1 MQFFCK
7 DSYDFGLSVMNRTIK
22 ISILTVFLI
31 LATAVNMHSGPA
43 RVRDAVYSQPDGS
56 TFAVKVKGDEWTR
69 IRTTSD
75 GCAIVKED
83 DGWWCYGTYD
93 SNGRLKSTGLA
104 VGKSAP
110 SDVLSASR
118 MIPFKVLSENARRL
132 RMQTAAND
140 SKALEVTRKSS
151 KAITKGSASKIQK
164 KGIAILAQFQDQ
176 KFKYT
181 KEDVHNLLNQAGYQD
196 TGSAKEYYEYQFGEN
211 WEFTFDVSDIVT
223 LPRDREYYGENDPT
237 DGTDLRAAEMIR
249 DACRLADEKIDF
261 SQYDQDGDGE
271 VDNVY
276 VFLAGHDEAE
286 FTDQTDLIWSH
297 QWYVYT
303 GGGFRLICD
312 GVLIDRYAC
321 SSELSGRSSM
331 AGIGLFCHEYAH
343 TFGLPDFYDTNYDED
358 NAQAAGLW
366 NKTSL
371 MDGGSYNNH
380 SATPP
385 NFNCI
390 ERHLLGLS
398 EPEELKSGNSYLLE
412 PIHKNGQ
419 YYIMNGRTPG
429 EYFLFECRSNEGWD
443 KYIGGKGMLAYH
455 IDENAKE
462 NIDGRWF
469 SKWEW
474 NTVNADPSH
483 QCADLIEADGR
494 SDLITDID
502 FPFRDIRGIF
512 FPQPGRTALIPDGY
526 PTYRFWN
533 GTIPEYAI
541 IGIAAQDD
549 DIRFKV
555 TGSTEI
561 PDVPDV
567 TGFSF
572 QAYPDAIFISFK
584 SSDPSINGSAFLEWR
599 QNEDSTYDTI
609 VLDPSPDGSYSYLIN
624 SLKSDNT
631 LYDIQIRFEVSGAT
645 GNVHKVQIMTKRS
658 PDVTWPYLYTTDG
671 GNISRSEGFIAHAV
685 NTGNAA
691 HIAWYLDEEELEV
704 KDDCRIYPT
713 RDGNL
718 SCVITWKNGSTDTIV
733 KEITLT
739 E

>member
-1 MQFFCK
+1 
-7 DSYDFGLSVMNRTIK
+7 
-22 ISILTVFLI
+22 
-31 LATAVNMHSGPA
+31 
-43 RVRDAVYSQPDGS
+43 
-56 TFAVKVKGDEWTR
+56 
-69 IRTTSD
+69 
-75 GCAIVKED
+75 
-83 DGWWCYGTYD
+83 
-93 SNGRLKSTGLA
+93 
-104 VGKSAP
+104 
-110 SDVLSASR
+110 
-118 MIPFKVLSENARRL
+118 
-132 RMQTAAND
+132 
-140 SKALEVTRKSS
+140 
-151 KAITKGSASKIQK
+151 
-164 KGIAILAQFQDQ
+164 
-176 KFKYT
+176 
-181 KEDVHNLLNQAGYQD
+181 
-196 TGSAKEYYEYQFGEN
+196 
-211 WEFTFDVSDIVT
+211 
-223 LPRDREYYGENDPT
+223 
-237 DGTDLRAAEMIR
+237 
-249 DACRLADEKIDF
+249 
-261 SQYDQDGDGE
+261 
-271 VDNVY
+271 
-276 VFLAGHDEAE
+276 
-286 FTDQTDLIWSH
+286 
-297 QWYVYT
+297 
-303 GGGFRLICD
+303 
-312 GVLIDRYAC
+312 
-321 SSELSGRSSM
+321 
-331 AGIGLFCHEYAH
+331 
-343 TFGLPDFYDTNYDED
+343 
-358 NAQAAGLW
+358 
-366 NKTSL
+366 
-371 MDGGSYNNH
+371 
-380 SATPP
+380 
-385 NFNCI
+385 
-390 ERHLLGLS
+390 
-398 EPEELKSGNSYLLE
+398 
-412 PIHKNGQ
+412 
-419 YYIMNGRTPG
+419 
-429 EYFLFECRSNEGWD
+429 
-443 KYIGGKGMLAYH
+443 MLAYH

-671 GNISRSEGFIAHAV
+671 GNISRSEGFIAYAV